1 MNRYPPPLEVRSGNA
16 LAMKAFAMKRRLGLA
31 LFLLCFTGFP
41 VSAAELAR
49 IPGAALVES
58 DSNDGD
64 SFVVDAGGRRLHLR
78 LYYVDCLET
87 AAGSNSEVD
96 RIIEQQRHFGLAD
109 PRAVLEYG
117 EAAARFTKQ
126 ALSEPFTV
134 HTGYAMAPGRS
145 AMGRYYAFVETHDGR
160 DLGGLLVAHGLA
172 RIHGKTRTGPGGTTS
187 KDMLHELQ
195 DLRDMAM
202 LKRAGMWRSSD
213 PERMVALRRQQ
224 REEAGRKTALRKSL
238 EKTAGL
244 ERPIDLNTASGKQ
257 LQRISGIGPA
267 TAKRIIAGRPY
278 RTTRDLLKVRG
289 IGPKKFE
296 KIAPYVT
303 VEGE

>member
-16 LAMKAFAMKRRLGLA
+16 LAMKTFAMKRRLGLA
-31 LFLLCFTGFP
+31 LFLLCFTGFS
-41 VSAAELAR
+41 VSAAELDS

-117 EAAARFTKQ
+117 EAAAKFTKQ

-172 RIHGKTRTGPGGTTS
+172 RIHGKTRTGPGGTPS
-187 KDMLHELQ
+187 KSMLQELQ